1 MSPPPGLKHAWRQ
14 GSILVHLSRLLPE
27 GKSAPETPVQTSDGV
42 KAPDVTWTSPARVA
56 QFGDA
61 NVAPIAPEI
70 CVEIRSPSNTG
81 AEMEAKR
88 ALYFEAGAE
97 EVWVCDEDGAMP
109 FYDADG
115 EMDASHRAPAFP
127 AHVEL

>member
-1 MSPPPGLKHAWRQ
+1 VPHDEA
-14 GSILVHLSRLLPE
+14 
-27 GKSAPETPVQTSDGV
+27 A
-42 KAPDVTWTSPARVA
+42 A
-56 QFGDA
+56 
-61 NVAPIAPEI
+61 APIAPEI
-70 CVEIRSPSNTG
+70 CVEVRSPSNTD
-81 AEMEAKR
+81 AEMDAKR

-97 EVWVCDEDGAMP
+97 EVWICDEDGAMR